1 MRNEKENWTSL
12 NIKEKLAIIT
22 ACVAF
27 SAGWILTGIAAFV
40 PLFLS
45 EASVLTVLGQSLVY
59 AASVFGITS
68 YFNAEAHRMRSDFRR
83 MMKHPQEIEIET
95 EDDNNDETL

>member
-1 MRNEKENWTSL
+1 MKNEKETWTSL

-27 SAGWILTGIAAFV
+27 SAGWVLTGIAAFV

-45 EASVLTVLGQSLVY
+45 EASILTILGQSLVY

-68 YFNAEAHRMRSDFRR
+68 YFAAETHRMRRDFTR
-83 MMKHPQEIEIET
+83 MMKHPQEIEKEEL
-95 EDDNNDETL
+95 EDDDATE

>member
-1 MRNEKENWTSL
+1 MKQETEKWTSL

-45 EASVLTVLGQSLVY
+45 EASILTILGQSLVY

-68 YFNAEAHRMRSDFRR
+68 YFAAETHRMRRDFSR
-83 MMKHPQEIEIET
+83 MMKHPQEAEKEIET
-95 EDDNNDETL
+95 EEEE